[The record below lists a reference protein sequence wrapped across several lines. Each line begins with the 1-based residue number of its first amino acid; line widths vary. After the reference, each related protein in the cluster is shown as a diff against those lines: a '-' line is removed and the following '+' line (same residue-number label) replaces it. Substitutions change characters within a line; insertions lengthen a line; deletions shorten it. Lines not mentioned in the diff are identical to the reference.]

1 MKGLQ
6 YDLFFFFF
14 FFFQTYTGLKQFLT
28 STKQTNKSMW
38 VAKNNLSFDGFKR
51 LVSLRVTGV
60 SWILLTRTCSKFCLW
75 AFFWIELTR
84 RSLKKLGN
92 EILNAFELLLITKI
106 RFDNAIRSN
115 YRAVMIFVW
124 KSFQNDP
131 LPNKGIHDDCLQFQ
145 SYNTTLI
152 KTIGTL
158 FFMI

>member
-1 MKGLQ
+1 MTGLQ

-14 FFFQTYTGLKQFLT
+14 KPIQAWSNSLQAQN
-28 STKQTNKSMW
+28 KQTNLCELLKIIF
-38 VAKNNLSFDGFKR
+38 LSTA
-51 LVSLRVTGV
+51 LNVSLRVTGV

>member
-1 MKGLQ
+1 MNTTHTYLLKILPLGVLLDWT
-6 YDLFFFFF
+6 YSTLF
-14 FFFQTYTGLKQFLT
+14 Q
-28 STKQTNKSMW
+28 
-38 VAKNNLSFDGFKR
+38 
-51 LVSLRVTGV
+51 
-60 SWILLTRTCSKFCLW
+60 
-75 AFFWIELTR
+75 E
-84 RSLKKLGN
+84 LGN

-106 RFDNAIRSN
+106 RFDNAVRSN